1 MLRIIGIGASA
12 GGLDALEMFFG
23 SVPAESGCAFVV
35 VQHLDPTFDGMLA
48 ELLQRFSA
56 LPVTEIEDGTVV
68 EPDHVY
74 VIPRDRDI
82 TIEAG
87 ILHLHESAPRA
98 GPRLTID
105 LFFRS
110 LARERG
116 EHAVGVVLS
125 GMASDGT
132 AGLRVIREHGGLT
145 FVQEPST
152 AKYDAMPRSA
162 IAAELADVVAPPEEL
177 FDRIRDFSSST
188 RDDHRADHQDD
199 HRDDHRDDPQDDH
212 QADHRVDH
220 DEDGVPLDDVG
231 LEPILSVIQAQ
242 TGHDFLQYK
251 RSTLSR
257 RVRRRMRLHH
267 LGSLDEYE
275 RFLEENPNETDLLF
289 HELLIGVTS
298 FFRDSLV
305 WERVAEE
312 VLPALLASRPSGI
325 TLRAWVAGCS
335 TGEEAYSLAMVF
347 KETVERL
354 HLTAWIEIFAT
365 DLDPAAIEKARL
377 GRYGST
383 ITDDVSPERLSRFFV
398 EEKTGYRIKK
408 EIRDL
413 VVFAPQNL
421 VMDPP
426 FTRLDILSCRNLLIY
441 IAPELQRRLL
451 PLFHYSLR
459 PGGFLLLGS
468 AETIGPATDLFA
480 PLEGRVPIYRRLE
493 RTDRLDVR
501 QLPAVFSPRSA
512 AAPPAT
518 LPTRSQ
524 QSEVDRLLLQR
535 FSPAAVL
542 VGAEGDI
549 LYISGKTGKYLEP
562 AVGRANWNL
571 FAMARGSLAGPI
583 TDGFRRAIREKSVV
597 VVEGT
602 VDDETAQRVRV
613 TFQPLT
619 DGDLVGSVLVVFSDV
634 ILVPARLEA
643 PVGEGGLV
651 SLEKLHEAR
660 EELRIARVEMQMSRG
675 ELQSA
680 IQELQATNEEL
691 QSTNEELTSSKEELQ
706 SMNEELQTVNH
717 ELEAKLSELALA
729 GSDMAN
735 LLDSTR
741 IATLFLDAE
750 LRVRRFTS
758 QAAEL
763 ISLIATDVGRPVTDL
778 STILDYASLADDARE
793 VLQSLVT
800 VEKQIATR
808 DGRWYSVRIMPYRT
822 HDGGVD
828 GLVLTFN
835 ETTEARSLEAT
846 LHDALGALEETPDPR
861 TLQTLR
867 ERLTRAVDARRA
879 QGNGKGGANRG
890 KS

>member
-12 GGLDALEMFFG
+12 GGLDALEKFFG
-23 SVPAESGCAFVV
+23 SVPAETGCAFVV
-35 VQHLDPTFDGMLA
+35 VQHLDPTHKGMLV

-56 LPVTEIEDGTVV
+56 LPVSAIEDGTVV
-68 EPDHVY
+68 EPNHVY
-74 VIPRDRDI
+74 VIPKDRDV
-82 TIEAG
+82 TIDAG
-87 ILHLHESAPRA
+87 ILHLQEPEHRA
-98 GPRLTID
+98 GARPTID

-110 LARERG
+110 LARERR

-125 GMASDGT
+125 GMGADGT
-132 AGLRVIREHGGLT
+132 AGLRMIREHGGVT

-152 AKYDAMPRSA
+152 AKFDAMPRSA
-162 IAAELADVVAPPEEL
+162 ITAELADVVAPPEEL
-177 FDRIRDFSSST
+177 FGRIRDFSSSG
-188 RDDHRADHQDD
+188 RADQ
-199 HRDDHRDDPQDDH
+199 R
-212 QADHRVDH
+212 AEH
-220 DEDGVPLDDVG
+220 DEDDVPLDDEG

-251 RSTLSR
+251 RSTLAR

-267 LGSLDEYE
+267 LVSLDEYQQ
-275 RFLEENPNETDLLF
+275 FLEENPNETDLLF

-298 FFRDSLV
+298 FFRDSPV

-312 VLPALLASRPSGI
+312 VLPALLASRPNGA

-335 TGEEAYSLAMVF
+335 TGEEAYTLAMVF
-347 KETVERL
+347 KETVARL

-383 ITDDVSPERLSRFFV
+383 IGDDVSPERLSRFFV
-398 EEKTGYRIKK
+398 EEKLGYRIKK

-480 PLEGRVPIYRRLE
+480 PLEGRLPIYRRLE

-542 VGAEGDI
+542 AGAEGDI

-571 FAMARGSLAGPI
+571 FAMARGGLAGPI

-634 ILVPARLEA
+634 ILVPARQETPA
-643 PVGEGGLV
+643 GEGGLV
-651 SLEKLHEAR
+651 SLEELHEAR
-660 EELRIARVEMQMSRG
+660 EELRIARVEMQMSRA

-680 IQELQATNEEL
+680 NQELQATNEEL
-691 QSTNEELTSSKEELQ
+691 QSANEELTSSKEELQ